1 MLFYCHP
8 ACSTCKK
15 AQAFL
20 DQHNLSYELRDIRSQ
35 TPTAEQL
42 GQWQEKSGLPLRR
55 FFNTSGQRYRELM
68 LSERLADMPREE
80 QLALLASDG
89 MLIKR
94 PLLVDEGVVL
104 PGFREKAWA
113 EALL

>member
-8 ACSTCKK
+8 ACSTCRK
-15 AQAFL
+15 ARAFL
-20 DQHNLSYELRDIRSQ
+20 DQHSLSYELRDIRSQ

-42 GQWQEKSGLPLRR
+42 GQWQEKSGLPLGR
-55 FFNTSGQRYRELM
+55 FFNTSGQRYRELT

-94 PLLVDEGVVL
+94 PLLVDEDVVL
-104 PGFREKAWA
+104 PGFREKAWT